1 MMRLGKKIIMGLF
14 LLSFIAST
22 SSSLAKTNYT
32 KAQELVDRSV
42 IVLKRFLADPQ
53 MEWFRQHIKEAK
65 GVMIIPQLIKGGFFI
80 GGSGGSGV
88 LLVRDPKYG
97 WSYPAFYLIGSV
109 SFGLQIGGEVSEIV
123 LLVTTQKGIDALLST
138 AVKLG
143 GDVSVAAGPVGM
155 GAKAQI
161 ADILAF
167 GRSKG
172 AFAGVSIEGAVI
184 KPKDSWNK
192 AYYGRPVRPVE
203 ILVLHKVSNPQ
214 ADKLRRLLSQFK

>member
-22 SSSLAKTNYT
+22 SSTLAKTNYT

-109 SFGLQIGGEVSEIV
+109 SFGLQLGGEVSEIV

-203 ILVLHKVSNPQ
+203 ILVLHKVSNPR

>member
-1 MMRLGKKIIMGLF
+1 MMQLGKKLLF
-14 LLSFIAST
+14 GFFLFSLVLT

-42 IVLKRFLADPQ
+42 IVLKRFLTDPQ

-167 GRSKG
+167 GHSKG

>member
-1 MMRLGKKIIMGLF
+1 MMRSGKKTLICF
-14 LLSFIAST
+14 FLSFLILSST
-22 SSSLAKTNYT
+22 ALAKTNYT

-53 MEWFRQHIKEAK
+53 MEWFRRHIKEAK

-214 ADKLRRLLSQFK
+214 ADKLRRLLNQFK

>member
-1 MMRLGKKIIMGLF
+1 MRLGKKIIMGLF

>member
-203 ILVLHKVSNPQ
+203 ILVLHKVSNPR

>member
-1 MMRLGKKIIMGLF
+1 MMQLWKKILLYSFLF
-14 LLSFIAST
+14 SLILT
-22 SSSLAKTNYT
+22 SPALAKNNYT

-88 LLVRDPKYG
+88 LLVRDSKYG
-97 WSYPAFYLIGSV
+97 WSYPAFYLIGSL

-203 ILVLHKVSNPQ
+203 ILILHKVSNPQ
-214 ADKLRRLLSQFK
+214 ADRLRRLLSQFK